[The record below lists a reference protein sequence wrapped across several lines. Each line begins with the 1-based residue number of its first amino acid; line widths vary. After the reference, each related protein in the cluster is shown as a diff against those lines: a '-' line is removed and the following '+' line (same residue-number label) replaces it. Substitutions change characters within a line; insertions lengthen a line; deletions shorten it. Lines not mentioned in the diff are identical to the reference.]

1 MASTLTNPV
10 SNPVAEHVL
19 DQCVAGRGWS
29 KEDVNAIR
37 SDRSL
42 IRVVAEGLADRFD
55 PRLCEVYAD
64 MFAWVLAEE
73 TRDLN
78 EKDLIDRYRRVRRP
92 RIYPGKNPDAVRD
105 VYVLSRVTLGAD
117 IAVTSVIMDGLK
129 RRFRNATVWL
139 IGDRKS
145 YELFEGDSRV
155 GFYPM
160 PFKRGA
166 PLYENLMERMNLKT
180 GIVVDPDSRFS
191 QLGLLPICPEENYYF
206 FESRAYGGETND
218 PLPVLAAR
226 WVRETFGVDAK
237 AYIDPINKVRGGR
250 FITVSLGVGENA
262 AKRVHDGFERG
273 LLEKLAK
280 RGLPIILDRGPGGEE
295 AERADHASDGV
306 PGVELHRG
314 SFAQFADLIRQSSLY
329 VGYDSAGCHAAAAC
343 AVPLMVFFKGAVN
356 GRFFERWKPSGVG
369 SMDVIRID
377 DAHTS
382 AAAILDMVS

>member
-1 MASTLTNPV
+1 MASTLT
-10 SNPVAEHVL
+10 NPVAEHVL
-19 DQCVAGRGWS
+19 DQCVAGRGWA

-37 SDRSL
+37 SDTSL
-42 IRVVAEGLADRFD
+42 IRVVAEGLADRFE

-73 TRDLN
+73 ASDLN
-78 EKDLIDRYRRVRRP
+78 EKDLVDRYRRVRRP
-92 RIYPGKNPDAVRD
+92 RLYPGKNPDSVRD

-117 IAVTSVIMDGLK
+117 IAVTSVIMDGMK

-160 PFKRGA
+160 PFKRGV
-166 PLYENLMERMNLKT
+166 PLHENLRERMNLKT
-180 GIVVDPDSRFS
+180 GIVVDPDSRLS

-237 AYIDPINKVRGGR
+237 AFIDPVNKVRGGK

-262 AKRVHDGFERG
+262 AKRIDDPFERG
-273 LLEKLAK
+273 LLQKLAQ

-295 AERADHASDGV
+295 ADRAERAADGV
-306 PGVELHRG
+306 AGVELHRG
-314 SFAQFADLIRQSSLY
+314 SFGQFADLIRQSSLY
-329 VGYDSAGCHAAAAC
+329 VGYDSAGGHAAAAC
-343 AVPLMVFFKGAVN
+343 AVPLMIFFKGAVN
-356 GRFFERWKPSGVG
+356 ERFFQRWKPAGVG
-369 SMDVIRID
+369 GMDVIRID
-377 DAHTS
+377 ETNPDPAT
-382 AAAILDMVS
+382 ILAMVS

>member
-1 MASTLTNPV
+1 M
-10 SNPVAEHVL
+10 
-19 DQCVAGRGWS
+19 AGRAWL

-42 IRVVAEGLADRFD
+42 IRVVAEGLADRFE

-64 MFAWVLAEE
+64 MFSWVLAEE
-73 TRDLN
+73 ARDLN
-78 EKDLIDRYRRVRRP
+78 EKDLVDRYRRVRRP
-92 RIYPGKNPDAVRD
+92 RLYLGKSPDTVRD

-145 YELFEGDSRV
+145 YEMFEGDSRV

-166 PLYENLMERMNLKT
+166 PMYENLRERMNLKT
-180 GIVVDPDSRFS
+180 GIVVDPDSRLS
-191 QLGLLPICPEENYYF
+191 LLGLLPICPEENYYF

-218 PLPVLAAR
+218 TLPVLAAR

-237 AYIDPINKVRGGR
+237 AYIDPVTKLRGGK
-250 FITVSLGVGENA
+250 FITVSLGVGENPS
-262 AKRVHDGFERG
+262 KRVNDEFEHG
-273 LLEKLAK
+273 LLKKLAK
-280 RGLPIILDRGPGGEE
+280 RGLPVILDRGPGGEE
-295 AERADHASDGV
+295 AERADQASDGV
-306 PGVELHRG
+306 AGVELHRG

-343 AVPLMVFFKGAVN
+343 AVPLMAFFKGAVN
-356 GRFFERWKPSGVG
+356 ERFFQRWKPAGVG

-377 DAHTS
+377 EAHPN
-382 AAAILDMVS
+382 AAAILDMVD